1 MNYKYFGK
9 RKKKKNFR
17 TKNLNLARVIRNEA
31 KGNKSASGIREAR
44 KRRND
49 EKDTKRRRDRE
60 KERNREREREE
71 KERNNDRPT
80 CYSTCT

>member
-1 MNYKYFGK
+1 MNYKYFG
-9 RKKKKNFR
+9 KKKKNFR

-49 EKDTKRRRDRE
+49 EKDTKRRDRE
-60 KERNREREREE
+60 KERNRERERREGA
-71 KERNNDRPT
+71 KQR
-80 CYSTCT
+80 